1 MKWWIYFIL
10 GILSGLA
17 IRLVGDILSPT
28 VAELGAKLHAKVWRK
43 PYIRGQLAEDLRV
56 LESIQA
62 PLLSINQIP
71 QFPDSYNKTSEW
83 LREIDTQARK
93 VRTKKFQDIKDKLL
107 AFTLPMNQV
116 DCNTLLHTVL
126 KLFVKDGKAF
136 KLVEEIREIISK
148 TIKEKSKK

>member
-1 MKWWIYFIL
+1 MNWGSYVL
-10 GILSGLA
+10 GIAST
-17 IRLVGDILSPT
+17 IVCMIVGQILSPT
-28 VAELGAKLHAKVWRK
+28 FAELGAKLHAKVWKK
-43 PYIRGQLAEDLRV
+43 PYIRGQLADDISV
-56 LESIQA
+56 LESISV

-71 QFPDSYNKTSEW
+71 QFPDSYIKTSEW
-83 LREIDTQARK
+83 LLEIDTQARK
-93 VRTKKFQDIKDKLL
+93 IRTKQFQDIKDKLI
-107 AFTLPMNQV
+107 AFTQPLNQV